1 LLSKLRE
8 SEYHRVRP
16 LFYDLSFNLVIDS
29 VIDGN
34 TSGWVYADNPVRPK
48 TALLYNQRDALFI
61 SSQVSVKIENLD
73 LQRTIQ
79 EEIMPDVRERSAPEL
94 AIQVYPKV
102 WERAIGG
109 IIGDLQMEKTLR
121 RYYVF
126 DRPILNW
133 RNLVPG
139 GYGLQA
145 MERSLF
151 ENRDLSNLP
160 AITAW
165 ILSFWPTL
173 EQYLNRGFGYCLI
186 RDDQVLSWCVSA
198 YASGNDYELDLAT
211 FAGQQS
217 QELGRLACA
226 ASIEHC
232 AKNNLNP
239 HWNCWNDDYLSIKI
253 AESVGFEN
261 PVKYPVYRVKFRPD
275 E

>member
-1 LLSKLRE
+1 MLSKLSE
-8 SEYHRVRP
+8 SEYNRVRS

-29 VIDGN
+29 VLDGN
-34 TSGWVYADNPVRPK
+34 TSGWVYADNSVRPK

-61 SSQVSVKIENLD
+61 SSRGREKIENLD
-73 LQRTIQ
+73 LKTTIQ
-79 EEIMPDVRERSAPEL
+79 EEIIADARERSAPEL
-94 AIQVYPKV
+94 AIQVYPKDLV
-102 WERAIGG
+102 RATSNIL
-109 IIGDLQMEKTLR
+109 GDLRMEKALR

-126 DRPILNW
+126 DRPKLNW
-133 RNLVPG
+133 RNHLPG
-139 GYGLQA
+139 GYRLQP

-151 ENRDLSNLP
+151 EKGDLTNLP
-160 AITAW
+160 AISAW

-173 EQYLNRGFGYCLI
+173 EQYFNKGFGYCLI
-186 RDDQVLSWCVSA
+186 RDDQVLSWCVSV
-198 YASGNDYELDLAT
+198 YVSGNDYELDMAT

-217 QELGRLACA
+217 EELGQLACA

-239 HWNCWNDDYLSIKI
+239 HWSCWNDDVLSIDV

-261 PVKYPVYRVKFRPD
+261 PVKYPVYRLKLLLD